1 MLGSAF
7 YTGVYYS
14 SVVSERGRVPQ
25 EHAGKVSDSAW
36 HGNGFSS
43 NALSECN
50 LLEGHIKINLVCIN
64 LVVGKGG
71 RGGGCLSREKNVS
84 RHSGGEIGW
93 DV

>member
-1 MLGSAF
+1 MGAILESAC

-25 EHAGKVSDSAW
+25 EHEGKVSDSAW
-36 HGNGFSS
+36 HGNGLSS
-43 NALSECN
+43 NTLSECN

-64 LVVGKGG
+64 MI
-71 RGGGCLSREKNVS
+71 
-84 RHSGGEIGW
+84 GEG